1 MCVLQLNQERTTFFS
16 SSYIHY
22 RKGVVLNRN
31 ASVVLI

>member
-22 RKGVVLNRN
+22 RRGLALNRN
-31 ASVVLI
+31 ASIVLI